1 MIRFILDQNKLF
13 VLKFIVNNILN
24 PGYFSEEDLA
34 ILGFKKIGKNIKI
47 ARDAIV
53 VGFKNIELGSNIQID
68 SNVTLAVSQG
78 SLTLGNFIHIGG
90 GSHLS
95 CSGGVRISDF
105 VTISQGVRIYSAS
118 DDYSGEFMTNPTV
131 PSNFTNVVRGE
142 VIIESHVILGSGS
155 VVLPGVSMMEGT
167 AVGAL
172 SLVKENTESFTIYA
186 GVPAKKVSNRS
197 RKVISLAE
205 NLTNSI

>member
-1 MIRFILDQNKLF
+1 M
-13 VLKFIVNNILN
+13 LKSIVDNILN
-24 PGYFSEEDLA
+24 PGYFSEKDLA
-34 ILGFKKIGKNIKI
+34 LLGFKKIGKNIKI

-78 SLTLGNFIHIGG
+78 YLTIGNYIHIGG

-131 PSNFTNVVRGE
+131 PPSLTNVIRGE
-142 VIIESHVILGSGS
+142 VTLESHVILGSGS
-155 VVLPGVSMMEGT
+155 VVLPGVNVMEGT

-172 SLVKENTESFTIYA
+172 SLIRANTESFSIYA
-186 GVPAKKVSNRS
+186 GVPAKKISNRS
-197 RKVISLAE
+197 RKILSLADS
-205 NLTNSI
+205 LTNSI

>member
-1 MIRFILDQNKLF
+1 M
-13 VLKFIVNNILN
+13 LKFSMNNLLN
-24 PGYFSEEDLA
+24 PGYLSEDDLA
-34 ILGFKKIGKNIKI
+34 LLGFKKIGKNIKI

-53 VGFKNIELGSNIQID
+53 IGFNNIELGSNIQID
-68 SNVTLAVSQG
+68 SNVTLAVRQG
-78 SLTLGNFIHIGG
+78 YLTIGNYIHIGG

-155 VVLPGVSMMEGT
+155 VVLPGVKMMEGT
-167 AVGAL
+167 AIGAL
-172 SLVKENTESFTIYA
+172 SLVKENTDSFTIYA
-186 GVPAKKVSNRS
+186 GAPAKKVSNRS
-197 RKVISLAE
+197 RKLLSLAE